1 MLADLGQ
8 NSLKGIVFLAGTGSM
23 PAPQGEAGFELA
35 G

>member
-8 NSLKGIVFLAGTGSM
+8 NSLKGMVFLAGTGSKW
-23 PAPQGEAGFELA
+23 APQGEAGFESA